1 MSNDIEKQINE
12 ALAEFSRDPKTFM
25 NRQPQKYDAQG
36 NPVPGHTVFTP
47 SDIANEEYVAAHD
60 QQRLEILQPGQTEG
74 GVSTRAA
81 IAANDRPEN
90 LVDSFKYNKLD
101 TMESAGLMKARLA
114 ESPWS
119 DDYWAI
125 YKGILGAR
133 YADPNFPASTDWK
146 KNYDYIRANPAAT
159 ILSSGSAQR
168 INALSPAEKYDA
180 LVGDANGSLTR
191 ALWAEGKSYYDAHG
205 SVEAWMG
212 ICHGW
217 APGAYM
223 LARPTK
229 SVTLKTPNNVT
240 IKFYPSD
247 IKALGSLLWANAAS
261 STKFIGGRCNDKDP
275 ASDASTGRVTSG
287 SCFDTNPGTWH
298 LAMVN
303 QIGVNK
309 RSLVMDVTYDYEVWN
324 QPVYGYEY
332 RYFNPQTQVYS
343 NSLAAATISMAN
355 YTNDKFK
362 RFRSPQAKSAVGIQM
377 TVSYVVETRPS
388 QSETD
393 SASRDAIQQVIY
405 YYDLELDAS
414 NTIIGGEWYTN
425 KHPDFL
431 WTPGKG
437 SRAVTRYDSQ
447 ATGSWSA
454 NSAVPAA
461 WQAAAKSASSSQSAP
476 LAVVVENL
484 IKFAN
489 GTSTGAS
496 TSSSVASG
504 TGTTT
509 TPTNPQPTPTGTTA
523 VNTGPTN
530 GSGASTSTPTTSGT
544 PTGGTTG
551 TTTGTSTSTP
561 WWRRIL
567 GNWFG

>member
-1 MSNDIEKQINE
+1 
-12 ALAEFSRDPKTFM
+12 
-25 NRQPQKYDAQG
+25 
-36 NPVPGHTVFTP
+36 
-47 SDIANEEYVAAHD
+47 
-60 QQRLEILQPGQTEG
+60 
-74 GVSTRAA
+74 
-81 IAANDRPEN
+81 
-90 LVDSFKYNKLD
+90 
-101 TMESAGLMKARLA
+101 
-114 ESPWS
+114 
-119 DDYWAI
+119 
-125 YKGILGAR
+125 
-133 YADPNFPASTDWK
+133 
-146 KNYDYIRANPAAT
+146 
-159 ILSSGSAQR
+159 
-168 INALSPAEKYDA
+168 
-180 LVGDANGSLTR
+180 
-191 ALWAEGKSYYDAHG
+191 
-205 SVEAWMG
+205 
-212 ICHGW
+212 
-217 APGAYM
+217 
-223 LARPTK
+223 
-229 SVTLKTPNNVT
+229 
-240 IKFYPSD
+240 
-247 IKALGSLLWANAAS
+247 
-261 STKFIGGRCNDKDP
+261 
-275 ASDASTGRVTSG
+275 
-287 SCFDTNPGTWH
+287 
-298 LAMVN
+298 
-303 QIGVNK
+303 
-309 RSLVMDVTYDYEVWN
+309 
-324 QPVYGYEY
+324 
-332 RYFNPQTQVYS
+332 
-343 NSLAAATISMAN
+343 
-355 YTNDKFK
+355 
-362 RFRSPQAKSAVGIQM
+362 M

-461 WQAAAKSASSSQSAP
+461 WQAAAKSASSSQGAP

-530 GSGASTSTPTTSGT
+530 GSGASTSTPTT
-544 PTGGTTG
+544 TGGTTG